1 MSSSNRIKIA
11 SIICQKKQPYVS
23 IAFIMTNQ
31 WLDLSQWTKKFELIH
46 RVGRYYPR
54 IMQINMARFCISTF
68 WHSCKC
74 LNISNCSLQETCMSR
89 NLNIKTRKDTLS
101 KRISALE
108 NVRYQRL
115 TQWQLQFCIIHYRLF
130 QSGWTF
136 EPGWLEIHSSE

>member
-1 MSSSNRIKIA
+1 MTSLTTVEKVPYVIIESHQNRINYLPEETTVCLYRFHYDKSMIRSFA
-11 SIICQKKQPYVS
+11 
-23 IAFIMTNQ
+23 MNE
-31 WLDLSQWTKKFELIH
+31 KFELIH

-115 TQWQLQFCIIHYRLF
+115 TQWQLQ
-130 QSGWTF
+130 
-136 EPGWLEIHSSE
+136 